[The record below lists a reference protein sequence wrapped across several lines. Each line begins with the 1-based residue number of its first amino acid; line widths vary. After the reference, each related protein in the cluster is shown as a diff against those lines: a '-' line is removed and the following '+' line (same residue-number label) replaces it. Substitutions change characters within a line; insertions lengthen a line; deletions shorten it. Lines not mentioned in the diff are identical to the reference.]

1 MMMKSIRLDF
11 PAEATNGV
19 SDAQLLLALES
30 AASRACAYWAQVG
43 DRGIES
49 SVRAIAQAA
58 REAQVEVYDDLREKN
73 DGRPMV
79 GPVFY
84 IP

>member
-19 SDAQLLLALES
+19 SPTQLLLALES
-30 AASRACAYWAQVG
+30 AANRARAYWAQVG
-43 DRGIES
+43 DKGIES
-49 SVRAIAQAA
+49 SLRAMAQAA
-58 REAQVEVYDDLREKN
+58 RDAQVEEFDDLREKN
-73 DGRPMV
+73 GGKPLV